1 MIIVSA
7 CLCGIN
13 CKYSGGNNINEKVM
27 ELFKSGKAIPLCPE
41 QLGGLSTPRYP
52 QEISSGGGKDVLE
65 GTAKVIDKNGN
76 DNSQAFIKGAEE
88 TLRAALKCGA
98 QFAVLKSKS
107 PSCGLGKI
115 YDGTFSGTL
124 KEGNGVT
131 CELLMQNGIKVINED
146 DLNISSFCE
155 ILHAF

>member
-41 QLGGLSTPRYP
+41 QLGGLSTPRP
-52 QEISSGGGKDVLE
+52 PHEISQGSGKDVLD
-65 GTAKVIDKNGN
+65 GIAKVFDKNGN
-76 DNSQAFIKGAEE
+76 DNSKAFIKGAEE
-88 TLRAALKCGA
+88 TLRAALNCGA
-98 QFAVLKSKS
+98 QLAVLKSKS
-107 PSCGLGKI
+107 PSCGLGMI
-115 YDGTFSGTL
+115 YDGTFTGTL

-131 CELLMQNGIKVINED
+131 CEVLIRNGIKVFTEED
-146 DLNISSFCE
+146 I
-155 ILHAF
+155 